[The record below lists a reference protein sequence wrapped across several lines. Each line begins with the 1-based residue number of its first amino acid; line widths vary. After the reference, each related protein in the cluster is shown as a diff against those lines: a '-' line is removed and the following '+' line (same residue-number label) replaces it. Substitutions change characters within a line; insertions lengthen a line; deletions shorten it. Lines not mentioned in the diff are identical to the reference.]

1 MPIFDS
7 HIYLEGCALPGV
19 NQNAAQ
25 VSQMLGQRGIERAI
39 LLSARAARVDPVSGN
54 RILKAML
61 EQSEGLY
68 GSVTAHLNRVDA
80 SLQSIKEMLGTKR
93 FLSLTLATQEDT
105 APHPALAEE
114 ILNTCRRY
122 HKPIFIYTPNAACVE
137 AGAAL
142 AARFSTLKFVFL
154 GMGGHDWRA
163 AIAAAHSASN
173 VMLETSGPLDRAKIP
188 AAIAGCGAHRLL
200 FGSAMPFLDP
210 AAALGLLEDADLS
223 PADLNRIQQANAMKL
238 FDISA
243 VEAVPMV
250 ES

>member
-1 MPIFDS
+1 MPVFDS

-25 VSQMLGQRGIERAI
+25 ISQMLTQRGIERAI
-39 LLSARAARVDPVSGN
+39 LLSARAARVDPISGN

-80 SLQSIKEMLGTKR
+80 SLQSIKEMLSNKR
-93 FLSLTLATQEDT
+93 FLSLTLATQEGT

-122 HKPIFIYTPNAACVE
+122 HKPIFIYTPTAACVE
-137 AGAAL
+137 VGVHL
-142 AARFSTLKFVFL
+142 AQKFNTLKFVFL

-163 AIAAAHSASN
+163 AIAAAHSTSN

-188 AAIAGCGAHRLL
+188 AAIEGAGAHRLL
-200 FGSAMPFLDP
+200 FGSAMPYLDP

-223 PADLNRIQQANAMKL
+223 PADLRRIQQDNAMKL
-238 FDISA
+238 YDINA
-243 VEAVPMV
+243 IETV
-250 ES
+250 